1 MSMPSDSECIKN
13 KMKSE
18 LDLEDLKERYIRRL
32 QHSLLRSF
40 LLIVIIY
47 GIIYFLDT
55 LILSRDDLFEHH
67 IKSITVL
74 ISLISLF
81 ATYVVIFPQEV
92 KSKLARYLVTGFSW
106 VFATLIITDTLD
118 YGYNR
123 DLTSTLAAFFAI
135 FSSQTMLPFSLK
147 SSIFCG
153 IIVIFC
159 QAILDILFFLDDFK
173 WHKMCSDGLLLLAGL
188 LGGIYHNRL
197 TNYIYKRTFAGA
209 SGVIDARIK
218 LEYEREQQEQ
228 LLLSVIP
235 AYIAAEVK
243 RRIMLRM
250 TSSYAGD
257 EVYRPS
263 GKQRFHELYVQRHNN
278 VSLLYADIVNFTPL
292 SEQLSATELV
302 RTLNDLFGRFD
313 QIAQECQCMRIKIL
327 GDCYYCVSGLP
338 VSRPSHAINCTQMGL
353 QMIHA
358 IKTVRE
364 ATGVM
369 VDMRIGIHS
378 GNVLCGVIGL
388 IKWQYD
394 VWSDDVTLAMHMES
408 GGVPGRVHITGA
420 TLQLLEGRYK
430 TEPGN
435 GHLRDVYLAQHQIET
450 FLIVPD
456 KQATA
461 SPDGDFSTDI
471 SDEKSRNVSR
481 RNTMNSSFVKRK
493 GKYMECW
500 GPNKPFST
508 ASETTLA
515 KNIRLTSV
523 ALIETNLLPN
533 SHLCCD
539 TDTHEMNPLLLIFR
553 KRTLERQYISHDDN
567 LFCYHV
573 VCSSIS
579 FAFLIVIQLLLL
591 PTNWI
596 SITLLTATSAVLLSI
611 MIYSVWSHYRKDYD
625 SIQPS
630 TMSNG
635 SNEDSS
641 PVESFIG
648 ILHTSRCIKVT
659 LSIVS
664 IVFVALCNI
673 LSVAFL
679 ICPETLT
686 GVQSISSSSSSSSSS
701 PLFSSLVSSL
711 SSLPPHPPQ
720 AISSRLHGNPE
731 NYPFPSSVSSFS
743 RENMVMLITS
753 QNIISKLT
761 DDERDDADSGNSGS
775 DEDAEDE
782 MDRRIIQTQP
792 SAELIISKR
801 MSNSDEI
808 ISDCQI
814 MRQHYY
820 QISPFLTLFT
830 ISILIHFNFL
840 LKLVIMVMYLA
851 GFIGALVVS
860 ETNNITLE
868 AKIRKEIHF
877 IALLVVIMLLLDVL
891 DRQVEY
897 TSRSDFLWRSK
908 LKVEQEEV
916 ETMGG
921 INKILLENI
930 LPAHVAHHF
939 LHQQGTDR
947 ELYAE
952 KYNSVAVMFASIPN
966 YMEFYDENDINKQGL
981 ECLRLLNEII
991 CDFDKMLLKP
1001 KYSCIEK
1008 IKTIGSTYMAAS
1020 GLQPGQENS
1029 KSGNNNC
1036 RGSHN
1041 VTTLIEFAITLM
1053 AILEQINK
1061 ESFQRFKLRVG
1072 MNHGPV
1078 IAGVVGAQK
1087 PQYDIWGNTVNVAS
1101 RMDSCGLMG
1110 RIQVTADTAKVLQEN
1125 GYECESRGLIKVK
1138 GKGTLQTYF
1147 VILSA
1152 DKAKICSGTPV

>member
-1 MSMPSDSECIKN
+1 
-13 KMKSE
+13 MKSDI
-18 LDLEDLKERYIRRL
+18 DLEDLKERYIRRL

-40 LLIVIIY
+40 LFIVIIY
-47 GIIYFLDT
+47 GIIYFLNT
-55 LILSRDDLFEHH
+55 LILSKQDLFDHY

-74 ISLISLF
+74 FSLASLF
-81 ATYVVIFPQEV
+81 IIYLIIFPQEIQSRIAQYV
-92 KSKLARYLVTGFSW
+92 VTFASW
-106 VFATLIITDTLD
+106 IFATLIITDTLD

-135 FSSQTMLPFSLK
+135 FSSQTMLPFSQK

-153 IIVIFC
+153 ILVILC
-159 QAILDILFFLDDFK
+159 QTLLDIFVFIEDFK
-173 WHKMCSDGLLLLAGL
+173 WRKMLSDGLLLLVGL

-197 TNYIYKRTFAGA
+197 TQYIYKRTFAGA

-218 LEYEREQQEQ
+218 LEYEKEQQEQ

-243 RRIMLRM
+243 RRIMLKM
-250 TSSYAGD
+250 TSSCTSN
-257 EVYRPS
+257 EVYRPPA
-263 GKQRFHELYVQRHNN
+263 KQRFHELYVQRHNN

-292 SEQLSATELV
+292 SEQLNATELV

-353 QMIHA
+353 EMIEA
-358 IKTVRE
+358 IKSVRE
-364 ATGVM
+364 VTKVM

-408 GGVPGRVHITGA
+408 GGVPGRVHVTKA

-435 GHLRDVYLAQHQIET
+435 GHLRSTYLAQHQIET
-450 FLIVPD
+450 FLIVPEKD
-456 KQATA
+456 
-461 SPDGDFSTDI
+461 SHDSNSLSEHYHDGQCL
-471 SDEKSRNVSR
+471 KRNP
-481 RNTMNSSFVKRK
+481 MNSSFVKRK

-500 GPNKPFST
+500 GSDKPFSNT
-508 ASETTLA
+508 SETILA

-539 TDTHEMNPLLLIFR
+539 TDTHEMNSILLIFR
-553 KRTLERQYISHDDN
+553 KRTLEREYIIHDDS

-573 VCSSIS
+573 ICSSIS
-579 FAFLIVIQLLLL
+579 FAFLIAVQLLLL
-591 PTNWI
+591 PDTWI
-596 SITLLTATSAVLLSI
+596 SFTLLGSTSTVLMTI
-611 MIYSVWSHYRKDYD
+611 VAYSVWSHIHGEYS

-630 TMSNG
+630 PVSHH
-635 SNEDSS
+635 SSSASSSSAEDSSS

-648 ILHTSRCIKVT
+648 VLNSPRCIKVT
-659 LSIVS
+659 LSVIG
-664 IVFVALCNI
+664 IIFVATCNI
-673 LSVAFL
+673 LSVTFL
-679 ICPETLT
+679 TCP
-686 GVQSISSSSSSSSSS
+686 SSGSLSS
-701 PLFSSLVSSL
+701 PLQSPIQSSSWTNQSNEITSIHIDSDDYIESL
-711 SSLPPHPPQ
+711 S
-720 AISSRLHGNPE
+720 E
-731 NYPFPSSVSSFS
+731 
-743 RENMVMLITS
+743 
-753 QNIISKLT
+753 
-761 DDERDDADSGNSGS
+761 
-775 DEDAEDE
+775 
-782 MDRRIIQTQP
+782 
-792 SAELIISKR
+792 
-801 MSNSDEI
+801 
-808 ISDCQI
+808 CQI
-814 MRQHYY
+814 MRKHYY
-820 QISPFLTLFT
+820 QISPFLTLLT

-840 LKLVIMVMYLA
+840 LKLLIMLLYLA
-851 GFIGALVVS
+851 GFITSLVLTETESVTLDAKLSS
-860 ETNNITLE
+860 EV
-868 AKIRKEIHF
+868 HF
-877 IALLVVIMLLLDVL
+877 VALLFVISLLLDVL

-897 TSRSDFLWRSK
+897 TSRSDFLWRAK
-908 LKVEQEEV
+908 LKVEQEEI

-921 INKILLENI
+921 INKLLLENI

-939 LHQQGTDR
+939 LNYSIASNGSSIK

-952 KYNSVAVMFASIPN
+952 KYDSVTVMFASIPN

-1020 GLQPGQENS
+1020 GLQPGQEHS
-1029 KSGNNNC
+1029 KGPAN
-1036 RGSHN
+1036 REAHN
-1041 VTTLIEFAITLM
+1041 VTIMVEFSITLM

-1072 MNHGPV
+1072 INHGPV

-1101 RMDSCGLMG
+1101 RMDSCGVIG
-1110 RIQVTADTAKVLQEN
+1110 KIQVTGETARVLQES
-1125 GYECESRGLIKVK
+1125 GYDVECRGQIKVK
-1138 GKGTLQTYF
+1138 GKGNLTTYF
-1147 VILSA
+1147 V
-1152 DKAKICSGTPV
+1152 KITNQHNRLNN